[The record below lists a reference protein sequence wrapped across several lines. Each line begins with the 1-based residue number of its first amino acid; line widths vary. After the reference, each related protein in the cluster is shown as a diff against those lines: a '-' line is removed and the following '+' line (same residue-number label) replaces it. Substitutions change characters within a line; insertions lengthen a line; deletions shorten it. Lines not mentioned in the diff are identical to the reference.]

1 MPAET
6 TDKSV
11 SWASSD
17 TTVLTVSQTGFCRA
31 IGVGSSS
38 VSVSTLDGSGLVAT
52 CVIQVADTVIPPTL
66 AQSITLS
73 QRSADLLL
81 GDSLT
86 LSCTILPLE
95 TSDKSFSWTCTDPS
109 VLSLDTLGCVRA
121 IGLDSASIIV
131 TTLDGTNLSDTCT
144 VRVSPIMAESLLISL
159 TDTTLHVAGTFS
171 LSCTV
176 LPANTTNPAVCWTSS
191 DSTIVSVDSL
201 GFCTALSL
209 GAATVTVST
218 LDGSNLSA
226 SCSVMVMPVLAD
238 SLAISA
244 SSLTLTIGDSAL
256 LTAQVF
262 PADVTNPTVLFSS
275 SVPSVVQV
283 DNNGKISALSV
294 GDAIITVSTADG
306 SGLLAEC
313 LVTVEP
319 IYVTSITLNF
329 DSIALY
335 NNNDSQTLIA
345 TVLPEDATFRTVEWS
360 TSDST
365 VISVSQDGRVTG
377 IREGTAIVYAASTDG
392 SLVVASCPVRVKVWT
407 DIRTILAADPD
418 SLTIYDILG
427 RRLSRIPAP
436 GLYIING
443 KVTYV
448 K

>member
-1 MPAET
+1 M
-6 TDKSV
+6 
-11 SWASSD
+11 
-17 TTVLTVSQTGFCRA
+17 
-31 IGVGSSS
+31 
-38 VSVSTLDGSGLVAT
+38 
-52 CVIQVADTVIPPTL
+52 
-66 AQSITLS
+66 
-73 QRSADLLL
+73 
-81 GDSLT
+81 
-86 LSCTILPLE
+86 
-95 TSDKSFSWTCTDPS
+95 
-109 VLSLDTLGCVRA
+109 
-121 IGLDSASIIV
+121 V
-131 TTLDGTNLSDTCT
+131 T
-144 VRVSPIMAESLLISL
+144 
-159 TDTTLHVAGTFS
+159 
-171 LSCTV
+171 
-176 LPANTTNPAVCWTSS
+176 
-191 DSTIVSVDSL
+191 
-201 GFCTALSL
+201 
-209 GAATVTVST
+209 
-218 LDGSNLSA
+218 
-226 SCSVMVMPVLAD
+226 PVLAD

-262 PADVTNPTVLFSS
+262 PADVTNPAVLFSS
-275 SVPSVVQV
+275 SAPSVVQV

-306 SGLLAEC
+306 SGLVAEC

-319 IYVTSITLNF
+319 IYVTSITLNIE
-329 DSIALY
+329 DSLILY
-335 NNNDSQTLIA
+335 DNSDSRTLIA

-427 RRLSRIPAP
+427 RRLSRITAP